1 MSCRTEENRRAGQ
14 MSQLK
19 RKILKTTN
27 LIKDFGSHPK
37 IVKFVVVQEARR
49 KPR

>member
-1 MSCRTEENRRAGQ
+1 

-37 IVKFVVVQEARR
+37 IVKFVVVSAKKATLKKRT
-49 KPR
+49 